1 MAFNGQQKRQAP
13 FKQALIA
20 ILLVLS
26 LVMAVLYSREGEG
39 GVLHTLQGA
48 AHTIST
54 PFQLVGTGIGSVA
67 ENVGEQVENATADES
82 TLSALRERNR
92 ELTNLLTQAEEY
104 RQRVEQLEDLLDM
117 KNSSSVETVG
127 GSVIGRSTEA
137 WNQTV
142 TINVG
147 EADGVD
153 TGLTVMGPY
162 GVLGQVIS
170 TTSNSSVVRLLTD
183 PQSGAAAII
192 QSSRVEGVVRG
203 SLDGLLYLENVDV
216 DETVNVGDVV
226 LTSGMGGSYTSGLL
240 IGTVVKVDGAA
251 GDATRRIVVSPN
263 NGTEAIEEVLVV
275 LSSAGDSNTQGGSR

>member
-203 SLDGLLYLENVDV
+203 SLDGLLYLENVDA

-275 LSSAGDSNTQGGSR
+275 LSSAGDSNTQGGS